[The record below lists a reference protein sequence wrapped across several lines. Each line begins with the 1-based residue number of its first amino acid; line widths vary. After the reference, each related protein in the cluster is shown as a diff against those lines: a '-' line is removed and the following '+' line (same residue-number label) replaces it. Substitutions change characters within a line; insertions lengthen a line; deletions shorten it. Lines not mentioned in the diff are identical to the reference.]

1 MGSAEQMQTAG
12 VDVTDVTISGRHGDI
27 AARGYRGAPTGA
39 GAGTRDALIWVH
51 GGGFVAGDLDM
62 PEAHWV
68 AVEVARLGIPV
79 LSIDYTKCAEG
90 VHYPIP
96 SDDVLD
102 AWLWVAGHEEESGVA
117 PGHLHLGGASAGANL
132 CAGVAKRLRDG
143 AGPRPASLV
152 LAYPVLHAELPP
164 ASEELRAALAARP
177 PEFLT
182 PQVMR
187 DLNLNWAGTEAL
199 FDDVYAFPAN
209 GDVSG
214 LPPTH
219 ILNSEADSLRSS
231 GEAFGAQLAAA
242 GVRVRLEFEPGTVH
256 GHLNQP
262 DDPGAHRS
270 IERVAAW
277 LAGAV
282 A

>member
-1 MGSAEQMQTAG
+1 MQTAG
-12 VDVTDVTISGRHGDI
+12 VDVTDVKIPGRHGDI
-27 AARGYRGAPTGA
+27 PARGYRGAPTGSPT
-39 GAGTRDALIWVH
+39 GAALIWAH

-68 AVEVARLGIPV
+68 AVELARRGIPV

-102 AWLWVAGHEEESGVA
+102 AWLWVAGHEVEFGVA

-132 CAGVAKRLRDG
+132 CAGVAKRVRDDS
-143 AGPRPASLV
+143 GPLPASLV

-164 ASEELRAALAARP
+164 AAAELRAALAARP

-182 PQVMR
+182 PEVMR
-187 DLNLNWAGTEAL
+187 DLNLNWTGTEAL

-214 LPPTH
+214 LPPTY

-231 GEAFGAQLAAA
+231 GEAFGKQLAAA
-242 GVRVRLEFEPGTVH
+242 GMTARVEFEPGTVH

-262 DDPGAHRS
+262 DDPGAHQS
-270 IERVAAW
+270 IERIVAW
-277 LAGAV
+277 LAGDHAG
-282 A
+282 

>member
-1 MGSAEQMQTAG
+1 M
-12 VDVTDVTISGRHGDI
+12 VPGRHGDI
-27 AARGYRGAPTGA
+27 PARGYRGAVAASGSPA
-39 GAGTRDALIWVH
+39 ALIWVH

-68 AVEVARLGIPV
+68 AVELARLGIPV

-102 AWLWVAGHEEESGVA
+102 AWLWVAGHEEEFGVA
-117 PGHLHLGGASAGANL
+117 PGSLHLGGASAGANL
-132 CAGVAKRLRDG
+132 CAGVAKRLRDTG
-143 AGPRPASLV
+143 GPAPASLV
-152 LAYPVLHAELPP
+152 LAYPVVHAELPP
-164 ASEELRAALAARP
+164 ASDELRAALAARP

-182 PQVMR
+182 PEVMR
-187 DLNLNWAGTEAL
+187 DLNLNWVGRQDL

-209 GDVSG
+209 GDVAW
-214 LPPTH
+214 LPPTF

-231 GEAFGAQLAAA
+231 GEAFGEALAEA
-242 GVRVRLEFEPGTVH
+242 GVRVLVEFEPGTLH

-262 DDPGAHRS
+262 D
-270 IERVAAW
+270 
-277 LAGAV
+277 
-282 A
+282 